1 MNKWLVMF
9 VIVLFYEAARRLG
22 THSVL
27 TTEPKLPMIK
37 QSTAKYRKVPPRS
50 IKALAPLDS
59 KELVLHI
66 LGSVHEHMLIL
77 SFCVRFSLTHYV
89 LLGSHLV
96 VLCACSI
103 VAFNPDPQLPT
114 SAINQLAP
122 DLLKEI

>member
-1 MNKWLVMF
+1 
-9 VIVLFYEAARRLG
+9 
-22 THSVL
+22 
-27 TTEPKLPMIK
+27 
-37 QSTAKYRKVPPRS
+37 
-50 IKALAPLDS
+50 
-59 KELVLHI
+59 
-66 LGSVHEHMLIL
+66 
-77 SFCVRFSLTHYV
+77 VRFSLTHYV